1 MEISLLGKVAIVTGA
16 SRGIGLAVAKMF
28 CESRSKVV
36 LVSRNEEELAKIQQE
51 LGDRA
56 TYVQANL
63 GKPEEIKRVVESVLN
78 IHSKIDII
86 VNNAAANP
94 YFGALSDIDLKA
106 EQKTIDVNILGPLE
120 LIKLAYN
127 SYMKSNGGNIINI
140 SSIGGMQV
148 EWNIGFYNV
157 TKAALIHMT
166 KQLAVEM
173 GPNVRVNAIAPGLV
187 KTKFARRLWE
197 DKEDKIASK
206 LPLRRI
212 GMPEDIAKTAL
223 YLASDMSQWVTGQ
236 VLVVDGGASLIPAG
250 GVTGG

>member
-28 CESRSKVV
+28 CESNSKVV

-127 SYMKSNGGNIINI
+127 LYMKSNGGNIINI